1 MKKTALIHLYG
12 MVQGVGLRYQVYIKA
27 NELGLKG
34 YVNNLFDGSVK
45 MEVEGDKQDILKL
58 IEFIKND
65 MHYVR
70 VEDMDIECSEYKGKY
85 MDFDIH

>member
-70 VEDMDIECSEYKGKY
+70 VEDMDIEWSEYKGKY